1 MTEKR
6 RGGRASSPHRRELLL
21 GLLNRSAYISQ
32 FGELRLVRLSF
43 ASALRAAAS
52 SYSHLVSAKDIGASF
67 NDYNGNNLCEPLAP
81 SKAGR

>member
-52 SYSHLVSAKDIGASF
+52 LYSGTECVSAKDILDYSLFHLERFSF
-67 NDYNGNNLCEPLAP
+67 RL
-81 SKAGR
+81 